1 MSLKSSRSSR
11 FVRGARFRL
20 RYALYAVIVAVAL
33 GTLGFNLLEGW
44 SLSDSLYVTIQT
56 LTTVGYG
63 DVTPQT
69 FVGRVFA
76 SFYMFVGVGVV
87 LYILTSTVQT
97 IVQSEMIATFGTRR
111 RQREM
116 SKLTNH
122 FIICGAGRVGARV
135 IREMQRS
142 NVPFAVIEKD
152 AQKVSGLVE
161 EGAPVVIGDATLE
174 DALHDVGVERARGL
188 AACLPNDA
196 DNVYVVLIARDLNP
210 GLHIVA
216 RAVEEQAEPKLIKAG
231 ANRVVAPT
239 ITGSHRM
246 AQALMR
252 PAVADFMDSIA
263 AENLD
268 LSFEQIEVTHGSIY
282 AGHKLRYTNIL
293 SELNVVIVAIR
304 RKSGQMS
311 FNPSG
316 DAIIDAGDILIAI
329 GRAEALIRMGELARG
344 VEPNTDD

>member
-1 MSLKSSRSSR
+1 MR
-11 FVRGARFRL
+11 FRLGARLRL
-20 RYALYAVIVAVAL
+20 RYALYAVLAAVAL
-33 GTLGFNLLEGW
+33 GTLGFRLLEGW
-44 SLSDSLYVTIQT
+44 SWGDCLYTTIQT
-56 LTTVGYG
+56 VTTVGYG

-69 FVGRVFA
+69 NAGRVFA
-76 SFYMFVGVGVV
+76 SLYMFVGVGAV

-111 RQREM
+111 RHREM
-116 SKLTNH
+116 QKLKDH
-122 FIICGAGRVGARV
+122 FIICGAGRVGARL

-142 NVPFAVIEKD
+142 GVPHVVIEKEEG
-152 AQKVSGLVE
+152 KVTHLVE
-161 EGAPVVIGDATLE
+161 KGAHVIVGDATLE
-174 DALHDVGVERARGL
+174 ETLRQAGVDRARGL
-188 AACLPNDA
+188 AACLPDDA
-196 DNVYVVLIARDLNP
+196 DNVYAVLTARDLNP
-210 GLHIVA
+210 KLHIVA

-252 PAVADFMDSIA
+252 PAVADFMDSIT

-268 LSFEQIEVTHGSIY
+268 LSFEQIEVAHGSAY
-282 AGHKLRYTNIL
+282 AGKRLRYTNIL

-304 RKSGQMS
+304 RRSGQMT

-329 GRAEALIRMGELARG
+329 GRAESLMRMSTLARG
-344 VEPNTDD
+344 AKDKTEA

>member
-1 MSLKSSRSSR
+1 MSLKSLRSSR
-11 FVRGARFRL
+11 FASGARFRL
-20 RYALYAVIVAVAL
+20 RYAIYAVLAAVAL
-33 GTLGFNLLEGW
+33 GTLGFRLLEGW

-69 FVGRVFA
+69 FAGRIFA
-76 SFYMFVGVGVV
+76 SVYMFVGVGAV
-87 LYILTSTVQT
+87 LYVLTSTVQT
-97 IVQSEMIATFGTRR
+97 IVQSEMVATFGMRR

-116 SKLTNH
+116 SKLHDH
-122 FIICGAGRVGARV
+122 FIICGAGRVGSRL
-135 IREMQRS
+135 IREMQRAGM
-142 NVPFAVIEKD
+142 PFAVIEKD
-152 AQKVSGLVE
+152 AQKVADLME
-161 EGAPVVIGDATLE
+161 AGAPVITKDATLE
-174 DALHDVGVERARGL
+174 ETLREAGVDRARGL

-196 DNVYVVLIARDLNP
+196 DNVYAVLIARDLNHK
-210 GLHIVA
+210 LHIVA

-246 AQALMR
+246 AQALMK
-252 PAVADFMDSIA
+252 PAVADFMDSIT

-268 LSFEQIEVTHGSIY
+268 LSFEQVEVARGSVY

-293 SELNVVIVAIR
+293 SELNVIIVAIR
-304 RKSGQMS
+304 RHRSGQMT

-316 DAIIDAGDILIAI
+316 DVIIDAGDILIAI
-329 GRAEALIRMGELARG
+329 GRAEALLNMSALAQG
-344 VEPNTDD
+344 VERSEV

>member
-1 MSLKSSRSSR
+1 L
-11 FVRGARFRL
+11 RL
-20 RYALYAVIVAVAL
+20 RYALYAVVIAIAL
-33 GTLGFNLLEGW
+33 GTLGFKLLEGW
-44 SLSDSLYVTIQT
+44 SLSDSLYITIQT

-63 DVTPQT
+63 DLTPST
-69 FVGRVFA
+69 VAGRVFA
-76 SFYMFVGVGVV
+76 SVYMFVGVGAV
-87 LYILTSTVQT
+87 LYVLTSTVQT
-97 IVQSEMIATFGTRR
+97 IVQSEMVATFGMRR

-116 SKLTNH
+116 SKLHNH
-122 FIICGAGRVGARV
+122 FIICGSGRVGSRL
-135 IREMQRS
+135 IRELQRS
-142 NVPFAVIEKD
+142 NVPFAVIEQD
-152 AQKVSGLVE
+152 AQKVAHLVE
-161 EGAPVVIGDATLE
+161 SGAPVVVGDATLE
-174 DALHDVGVERARGL
+174 ETLREVGVARARGL
-188 AACLPNDA
+188 AACLPDDA

-210 GLHIVA
+210 NLHIVA

-252 PAVADFMDSIA
+252 PAVADFMDSIT

-268 LSFEQIEVTHGSIY
+268 LSFEQIEVAHGSAY

-316 DAIIDAGDILIAI
+316 DVMIEAGDILIAI
-329 GRAEALIRMGELARG
+329 GRAESLIRMGELARKMN
-344 VEPNTDD
+344 EKSIK